1 MQSRLK
7 ISSLLALT
15 AAFTSAHAQYKI
27 EFLPKLTP
35 GSGTFAMASN
45 PSGTAVGYEVRPDG
59 TFKGVVWKGN
69 TITELPSSADAV
81 ALDISDNDIVIGYG
95 HVIDGTGVSSIVW
108 QNGIPT
114 KLPGVGFDRFALG
127 INDAGTLIVGHI
139 KNDRGYQPVV
149 WEGETVRELATPTG
163 NGGVAYDVNNDGD
176 IVGYYVGK
184 DSEIVPCVWRKGV
197 PLPLISEVTH
207 VAPNIIT
214 NTGNVVASG
223 TIVRND
229 ADGNAVYVSVGAIF
243 TATGDVQLIERGLK
257 TSIDLSDI
265 TDSGIAVGYL
275 KSYEN
280 ETPYEGAGIFEG
292 SDFTPLPSG
301 DSPFTKP
308 TSIADDGTVFGF
320 AIDTSTDTIGAVRW
334 TRQGDRLRMNV
345 GLGWPG
351 DQVPVEAKVLL
362 NGKPVAN
369 RRVTFQVDG
378 KNAGTGVTD
387 ATGTARTTY
396 QIPTT
401 LSKGK
406 QEFMGSLGGSN
417 YVLKMV
423 SVNKFPTRVNTM
435 MATGKPGGQ
444 VSLRAALQNTKTGA
458 WTANQTIVF
467 MLGGKEFAR
476 AKTDSRG
483 IATHQYKLARSVK
496 PGTYTLKARYLGNAT
511 HLPFE
516 RNLTLGVTAP

>member
-1 MQSRLK
+1 MLRYSRAK
-7 ISSLLALT
+7 IAAVLLLVVAGFLYAAPSLLSPETRSALREAT
-15 AAFTSAHAQYKI
+15 PG
-27 EFLPKLTP
+27 FLPSWLIP
-35 GSGTFAMASN
+35 HQAIVLGLDLQGGSHVLLEVDSA
-45 PSGTAVGYEVRPDG
+45 AVLKTQVATLRDDMRRILRDE
-59 TFKGVVWKGN
+59 K
-69 TITELPSSADAV
+69 V
-81 ALDISDNDIVIGYG
+81 ALAGGLAILPR
-95 HVIDGTGVSSIVW
+95 GVSVRI
-108 QNGIPT
+108 T
-114 KLPGVGFDRFALG
+114 DEAERKR
-127 INDAGTLIVGHI
+127 
-139 KNDRGYQPVV
+139 VV
-149 WEGETVRELATPTG
+149 PKFRELATPTG

-207 VAPNIIT
+207 VAPNIIN

-229 ADGNAVYVSVGAIF
+229 AEGNAVYVSVGAIF

-351 DQVPVEAKVLL
+351 DQVPVEAKVLR

-458 WTANQTIVF
+458 WTGNQTIVF

-496 PGTYTLKARYLGNAT
+496 PGTYTLKARYHGNAT

-516 RNLTLGVTAP
+516 RNLTLVVTAP